1 DQLKAS
7 LDSMEDKQRHKSE
20 LKRQQEGKI
29 SELDELSGSLEQ
41 EISTQFAKIR
51 QHLDEKEKRLM
62 EGLRRQKEEDLR
74 LM

>member
-7 LDSMEDKQRHKSE
+7 LDSMEVKKKSKSE

-29 SELDELSGSLEQ
+29 SELVELSGSLEQ
-41 EISTQFAKIR
+41 VISTQFAKIH
-51 QHLDEKEKRLM
+51 QYLHEKEKRFM